1 MSLFVVALLCFVCV
15 GSLTLKKNET
25 KQKTNKNTHTQEGD
39 GISPTA
45 VREIMLL
52 RELRHEHVV
61 RLDSVHINRA
71 DASLSLAFDYAE
83 HDLYEMVW
91 HQRDRLRAGMHPYV
105 VKSVMWQLLN
115 GLSYLHQNWV
125 VHRDLKPSNVL
136 VMGDGPEQGTVKVG
150 DFGLARVFQAPLRPL
165 ADNGVVVT
173 IWYRAPEL
181 LLGAHHYT
189 RAVDMWAAGCIMAEL
204 MTLRPLFQ
212 VGFFSSFA
220 RPFLRC

>member
-1 MSLFVVALLCFVCV
+1 MRGQLNHRAPS
-15 GSLTLKKNET
+15 TPPTPHQRN
-25 KQKTNKNTHTQEGD
+25 KQQEGD

-91 HQRDRLRAGMHPYV
+91 HQRDRLHAPMHGYV

-115 GLSYLHQNWV
+115 GLSFLHQNWV
-125 VHRDLKPSNVL
+125 LHRDLKPSNVL

-173 IWYRAPEL
+173 IWCVCARA
-181 LLGAHHYT
+181 
-189 RAVDMWAAGCIMAEL
+189 
-204 MTLRPLFQ
+204 
-212 VGFFSSFA
+212 FA
-220 RPFLRC
+220 RARA